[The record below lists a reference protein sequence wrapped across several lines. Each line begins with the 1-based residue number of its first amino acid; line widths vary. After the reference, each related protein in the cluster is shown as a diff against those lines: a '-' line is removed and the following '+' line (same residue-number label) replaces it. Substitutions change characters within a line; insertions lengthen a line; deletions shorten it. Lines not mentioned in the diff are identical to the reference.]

1 MSSSGTVATQPP
13 SASNSFI
20 SIHLYWPTRAAVS
33 STLNAPGSSRRSH
46 GANGAL
52 GFLESANWSPCDS
65 APVR

>member
-33 STLNAPGSSRRSH
+33 STLNVPGSSRRSH
-46 GANGAL
+46 GANAAR
-52 GFLESANWSPCDS
+52 GFFESATHPPGC
-65 APVR
+65 R